1 MFGAFTAIEALVAYR
16 LRDTS
21 TPVRACWFCRKLLQ
35 LSTYRETVQSIPIVQ
50 QPHPIIFRINPQSN
64 LYSTQRRKNR
74 YASICFN
81 QPPKP
86 FCEHNP
92 PPHRLANTPRPP
104 GAATPSPQP
113 YSLPPLSPALL
124 HSPAARSLSPALL
137 LVCLC
142 RRACS
147 SPDPPPTPR
156 PPNLVR
162 SCRALPSLPPPAVR
176 APKLWQRRLLRSHSR
191 LRPTPWMWIL
201 PRAAMVRPPGARAAA
216 APSVF
221 APTTSRTWILILP
234 RAVLVNSVSPNDLAL
249 LWCECVQ
256 RPPGTNSFLPPLSPP
271 LRIAVIP
278 FFL

>member
-1 MFGAFTAIEALVAYR
+1 MFGASTAIEALVAYR

-81 QPPKP
+81 QPTKP

-113 YSLPPLSPALL
+113 TPCRPSRLLSSTPLPLAPSRPLSSSSASAAEPARRPTLL
-124 HSPAARSLSPALL
+124 PRRGPRISCGHAAPFPRSLL
-137 LVCLC
+137 
-142 RRACS
+142 
-147 SPDPPPTPR
+147 
-156 PPNLVR
+156 
-162 SCRALPSLPPPAVR
+162 
-176 APKLWQRRLLRSHSR
+176 QR
-191 LRPTPWMWIL
+191 
-201 PRAAMVRPPGARAAA
+201 
-216 APSVF
+216 
-221 APTTSRTWILILP
+221 
-234 RAVLVNSVSPNDLAL
+234 
-249 LWCECVQ
+249 
-256 RPPGTNSFLPPLSPP
+256 
-271 LRIAVIP
+271 
-278 FFL
+278 